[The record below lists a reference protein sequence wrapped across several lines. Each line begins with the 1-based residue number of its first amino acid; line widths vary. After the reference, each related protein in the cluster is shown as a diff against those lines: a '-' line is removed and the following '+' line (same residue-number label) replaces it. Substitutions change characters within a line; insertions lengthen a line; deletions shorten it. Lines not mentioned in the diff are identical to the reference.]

1 MWKIM
6 SNILRTVFFSDG
18 AASQFKQRLTLC
30 EITLLGKSLNWNFFA
45 TGHGKGAVDGIGGTL
60 KRDVYTV
67 ALAKNIAIKNI
78 DDFFDV
84 VLETSIKPNVLKCS
98 KNYIQASVI

>member
-1 MWKIM
+1 M
-6 SNILRTVFFSDG
+6 S
-18 AASQFKQRLTLC
+18 
-30 EITLLGKSLNWNFFA
+30 WNFFA

-98 KNYIQASVI
+98 KNYIQASVIQINNDTVGISVIPASQKMYSLRVISPFVVETKEHY